1 MSKVDNSKSAY
12 SNKFIYMAIRAA
24 LILAILSIIINTYVL
39 WNVYLNREDAEDPT
53 AVSVAQ
59 LGSEL
64 GSKISG
70 IEQRL
75 ISMEIN
81 ISELPKQE
89 VDLSEVLAALDQM
102 DDLDSQIAEIAAAVN
117 EQQEGSAA
125 LTAVVVEL
133 KNLLEEM
140 HQTLITKIA
149 AMEAEFIARLD
160 ELTAPLEEQSERSEV
175 AVTVQRGDSIWALA
189 SRFENPPSQELIDRI
204 IEYNKIT
211 DPTKLRIGQVI
222 VIPES

>member
-12 SNKFIYMAIRAA
+12 SNQFIYMAIRAA

>member
-149 AMEAEFIARLD
+149 AMEAEFIARLV